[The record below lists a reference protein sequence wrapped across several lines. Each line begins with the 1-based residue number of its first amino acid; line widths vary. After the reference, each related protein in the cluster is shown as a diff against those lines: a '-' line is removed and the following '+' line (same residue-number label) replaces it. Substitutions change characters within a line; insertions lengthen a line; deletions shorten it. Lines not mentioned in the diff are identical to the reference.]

1 MGGPYAAAQPPN
13 GKDLH
18 SVRGLPP
25 LLHREQKV
33 RLKFLFFYA
42 IQEQKRKLPKVK
54 LLHTG
59 ALTTPIG
66 RIVLREILRIR
77 REQLR
82 ILPPA
87 EPGG

>member
-1 MGGPYAAAQPPN
+1 VSG
-13 GKDLH
+13 
-18 SVRGLPP
+18 
-25 LLHREQKV
+25 REKQIKY
-33 RLKFLFFYA
+33 YA
-42 IQEQKRKLPKVK
+42 IQEQKRKPPKAK

-59 ALTTPIG
+59 ASPTPIC